1 MLLLARAC
9 RRGFGCDG
17 LPGKRGLKQRLGL
30 HAIAHG
36 GKGAEAYQEREPP
49 SESLF
54 RHTPPPVSAY
64 RVNAAR
70 LSVMARRSY

>member
-1 MLLLARAC
+1 MLLLARAGC
-9 RRGFGCDG
+9 RSPVRDG
-17 LPGKRGLKQRLGL
+17 RLPGERGLKQRLGL

-54 RHTPPPVSAY
+54 LHTPPPVSAY
-64 RVNAAR
+64 RVNAA
-70 LSVMARRSY
+70 